1 MTESPWDPG
10 VQNERTRLAWQRT
23 TLSVLVG
30 NLIIARLVAGGSLA
44 MGLGIGALAAV
55 ATAVLGFFSV
65 RRYRLA
71 NAQLHANHP
80 IGDGWQNLL
89 VVILVLISG
98 VGGLAYVLFV
108 A

>member
-1 MTESPWDPG
+1 MAERPWDPG

-44 MGLGIGALAAV
+44 IGMGIGALAAV
-55 ATAVLGFFSV
+55 ATAVLGLLSV

-71 NAQLHANHP
+71 NARLHANHP

-89 VVILVLISG
+89 VAFLVLISG
-98 VGGLAYVLFV
+98 IGGLTYVLLI